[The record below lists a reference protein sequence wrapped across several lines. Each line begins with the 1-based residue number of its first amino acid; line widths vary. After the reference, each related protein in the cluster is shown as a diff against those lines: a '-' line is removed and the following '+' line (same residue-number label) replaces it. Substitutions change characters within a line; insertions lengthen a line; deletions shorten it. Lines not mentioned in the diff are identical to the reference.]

1 MKNNILL
8 GALGESA
15 AAEYLAS
22 LGYTVRERNFRT
34 PHGEI
39 DIIATDGDRTVFI
52 EVKTRTAVKD
62 SRYGRPSSAVSYQKQ
77 KSFVSAVKVY
87 QGLFPES
94 NKCRIDV
101 IEVYYL
107 NGKTEIKH
115 IKSAFGDVR

>member
-1 MKNNILL
+1 MRSNVHL

-15 AAEYLAS
+15 AAEYLTS

-34 PHGEI
+34 PGGEI
-39 DIIATDGDRTVFI
+39 DLIALDGDRAVFV
-52 EVKTRTAVKD
+52 EVKTRTAGAD
-62 SRYGRPSSAVSYQKQ
+62 SKYGRPSSAVNYKKQ

-87 QGLFPES
+87 QKQYPETE
-94 NKCRIDV
+94 KCRIDV

>member
-1 MKNNILL
+1 MLL

-87 QGLFPES
+87 QGLLPES